1 MHTKASVSCLY
12 VVLGMCTA
20 CLCVPPAQAAGPN
33 SWINPAS
40 GKWETT
46 NNWSNGEAPSVSDS
60 ADLITNVNSKT
71 VTIDDVTTNTPSAL
85 TINNLT
91 LSAPLGSTNTLVLSA
106 VGATLVVSN
115 SVSVN
120 SGGSMLLSNSAL
132 HVGGPAG
139 GAFTVDGQLTMNS
152 GTISVS
158 SNMLVGSSANSTSTV
173 NVAGGQLVV
182 TNGVIGIGNGGT
194 LTNGTGVG
202 TMTVSNATV
211 LANTILLGSS
221 AGGQGQLTILTN
233 GLVSLIGSNASLVA
247 DGETIVITGGDLYM
261 PNSTMLVARNNTASI
276 VIGSGSAT
284 CEIVEV
290 GDTDTGTLTMQGGQ
304 ITITSEGGGLEIG
317 GVSPNTGA
325 GWVWMTGGALTATAY
340 PTTGI
345 IVGNSGAGQMVVSN
359 GSTVVASTLFVGT
372 ALGQG
377 GTLTVAGGVSSVY
390 SNLTIGSSDCAG
402 VGTVIITNGSL
413 FVTNAAHNAVLDV
426 ESGTLTLNG
435 GTLVVDIL
443 VTTNPCSSFGQ
454 TGGTLILPSFV
465 ITSIT
470 RVNNNQD
477 IVLVW
482 NGQIGTNIVQVS
494 QGTANGSYANN
505 FVDLATNIL
514 TSAGSTSYTDVGG
527 GTYRPSRYYRINLR
541 N

>member
-20 CLCVPPAQAAGPN
+20 CLCVPPAQAAGSN

-60 ADLITNVNSKT
+60 ADLITNATTKT
-71 VTIDDVTTNTPSAL
+71 VTIDDITTNTPSAL

-91 LSAPLGSTNTLVLSA
+91 LSAPTGSINTLVLNGPG
-106 VGATLVVSN
+106 VTLVVSN

-152 GTISVS
+152 GTILVS
-158 SNMLVGSSANSTSTV
+158 SNLLVGSSTNSTSTV
-173 NVAGGQLVV
+173 NVTGGQLVV
-182 TNGVIGIGNGGT
+182 TNGVIGIGNNGT

-233 GLVSLIGSNASLVA
+233 GLVSLIGSNALLVA

-261 PNSTMLVARNNTASI
+261 PNSTLLVARNNTASI

-304 ITITSEGGGLEIG
+304 ITVTSEGGGLEIG

-325 GWVWMTGGALTATAY
+325 GWVWMTGGTLTATAY

-345 IVGNSGAGQMVVSN
+345 IVGDSGAGQMVVSN
-359 GSTVVASTLFVGT
+359 GSTVVASTLFVG
-372 ALGQG
+372 AAVGQG

-390 SNLTIGSSDCAG
+390 SNLTIGSSDCTG
-402 VGTVIITNGSL
+402 VGTVIVTNGSL

-426 ESGTLTLNG
+426 ESGTLTLSG

-443 VTTNPCSSFGQ
+443 VTTNPCASFGQ
-454 TGGTLILPSFV
+454 TGGTLNLSSFV

-470 RVNNNQD
+470 RANNNQD

-482 NGQIGTNIVQVS
+482 NGQIGTNVVQVS
-494 QGTANGSYANN
+494 QGTANGSYNN
-505 FVDLATNIL
+505 TFVDL
-514 TSAGSTSYTDVGG
+514 VWCH
-527 GTYRPSRYYRINLR
+527 
-541 N
+541 

>member
-158 SNMLVGSSANSTSTV
+158 SNMLVGSSASSTATV

-426 ESGTLTLNG
+426 ESGTLTLSG

-443 VTTNPCSSFGQ
+443 VTTNPCASFGQ
-454 TGGTLILPSFV
+454 TGGTLTLSSFV

>member
-91 LSAPLGSTNTLVLSA
+91 LSAPLGSTNTLALSA
-106 VGATLVVSN
+106 IGATLVVSN

-158 SNMLVGSSANSTSTV
+158 SNMLVGSSASSTATV

-233 GLVSLIGSNASLVA
+233 GLVSLIGSNALLVA

-372 ALGQG
+372 AVGQG

-402 VGTVIITNGSL
+402 VGTVIITGGNL

-426 ESGTLTLNG
+426 ESGTLTLSG

-443 VTTNPCSSFGQ
+443 VTTNPCASFGQ
-454 TGGTLILPSFV
+454 TGGILTLSSFV

-470 RVNNNQD
+470 RANNNND
-477 IVLVW
+477 VLLVW
-482 NGQIGTNIVQVS
+482 NGQIGTNVVQVS